1 MAYDMG
7 GEGTAVTARQA
18 LQQAAPSKR
27 PKDRRARIALAAA
40 ELFCERGYHGV
51 SIDEIAAAVG
61 VSGPAVYHHFPN
73 KYAMLSHATRELSD
87 AVLAAT
93 APPVDGLS
101 ARQRLD
107 GMLAELVRLGVQR
120 RRVGGLYQW
129 EGRYLEAEDKA
140 RLRRDA
146 RTVLDR
152 IATPLKAM
160 RAELTGEQA
169 RLLARGVLSLV
180 GSLSTHR
187 AAITP
192 ARAQELLCAAG
203 WRLLRARPT
212 ALPAAPARR
221 SPAESGL
228 LSRRETVMA
237 EALRLF
243 HLHGY
248 HAVTMEDIAAAS
260 GTRASSLYRHFA
272 GKSELLAA
280 VYYRAA
286 DRVAATT
293 AAALAAATSPADA
306 LARLVD
312 SYVDLVFGQ
321 SDLVAVYQAENTNL
335 PGNDRHELRRAQ
347 RTHVEEWVRV
357 LGLQRPG
364 LGSAD
369 CRILAH
375 GTLNL
380 IADLGRAARFDT
392 RAGADRVVAALA
404 LDLLGVPDKG

>member
-1 MAYDMG
+1 MG
-7 GEGTAVTARQA
+7 VTAP
-18 LQQAAPSKR
+18 AAASKR
-27 PKDRRARIALAAA
+27 PKDRKARIALAAA

-51 SIDEIAAAVG
+51 GIDEIAAAVG
-61 VSGPAVYHHFPN
+61 VSGPAVYNHFPN
-73 KYAMLSHATRELSD
+73 KYAMLRHATRELSD

-93 APPVDGLS
+93 ALPAGGLE
-101 ARQRLD
+101 

-129 EGRYLEAEDKA
+129 EGRYLEADDKA

-146 RTVLDR
+146 RTVIDR
-152 IATPLKAM
+152 IATALKVI
-160 RAELTGEQA
+160 RAELTNEQA
-169 RLLARGVLSLV
+169 RLLARSVLSLV

-187 AAITP
+187 AAIAP

-203 WRLLRARPT
+203 WRLLQAHLSAVPV
-212 ALPAAPARR
+212 APARHWPP
-221 SPAESGL
+221 SETGL

-272 GKSELLAA
+272 SKSELLAA

-293 AAALAAATSPADA
+293 AAALASAASPADA
-306 LARLVD
+306 LGKLVD

-335 PGNDRHELRRAQ
+335 PDSDRHELRRAQ
-347 RTHVEEWVRV
+347 RSHVEEWVRV
-357 LGLQRPG
+357 LGLQCPD

-369 CRILAH
+369 CRVLAH
-375 GTLNL
+375 GALNL
-380 IADLGRAARFDT
+380 IVDLGRAAHFDAG
-392 RAGADRVVAALA
+392 AGADRVIAGLA
-404 LDLLGVPDKG
+404 LDLLGI